1 MVDPIA
7 KLEAALRVN
16 AALLVH
22 AQRLIAAYIAP
33 ESDRA
38 AIISELIRL
47 LDGPPQREAKRLAE
61 GALGEANGAEEEEPA
76 LTLQIRNLPPRFW
89 AQVLVVGTT
98 GVLFVVSPFRP
109 DWIEAIC
116 GGFDPD
122 QHSGSIDERPNR
134 RNEAAGFARGCVD
147 RRGAKIA
154 GELFVETDRAGR
166 PFPWRRSI
174 VPWGITTRLTHARRE
189 PICPLTGS

>member
-1 MVDPIA
+1 MVDRIA

-47 LDGPPQREAKRLAE
+47 LDGPAQREAKRLSE
-61 GALGEANGAEEEEPA
+61 VALSEAKGVEEEEPA

-89 AQVLVVGTT
+89 AQVVVGGTT
-98 GVLFVVSPFRP
+98 GFLYVATPFRP

-116 GGFDPD
+116 GGCDPD
-122 QHSGSIDERPNR
+122 QHDGSIEWIIVMAMLVVTLAMLGGLPW
-134 RNEAAGFARGCVD
+134 VKD
-147 RRGAKIA
+147 RQ
-154 GELFVETDRAGR
+154 
-166 PFPWRRSI
+166 
-174 VPWGITTRLTHARRE
+174 
-189 PICPLTGS
+189 